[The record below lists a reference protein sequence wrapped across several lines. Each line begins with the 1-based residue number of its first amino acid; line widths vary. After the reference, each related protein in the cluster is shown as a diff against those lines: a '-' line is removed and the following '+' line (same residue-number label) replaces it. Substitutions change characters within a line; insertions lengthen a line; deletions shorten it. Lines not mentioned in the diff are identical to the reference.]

1 MEEIKSIRISELKD
15 FKNHPF
21 HVQQDMELCALMKSI
36 EDEGVLVPLLIR
48 PNPDGEGYEVI
59 GMNTVDVALICK
71 ALGDSN
77 RLQIV
82 QMLSEGEKCGCKLL
96 EAFEITQPTLSHH
109 MRILTECG
117 LVIARKEGKWSH
129 YSLNCET
136 LKEYKQFIEGLS
148 CTDGQGGCCN
158 S

>member
-1 MEEIKSIRISELKD
+1 
-15 FKNHPF
+15 
-21 HVQQDMELCALMKSI
+21 
-36 EDEGVLVPLLIR
+36 
-48 PNPDGEGYEVI
+48 
-59 GMNTVDVALICK
+59 MNTMDVALICK

-117 LVIARKEGKWSH
+117 LVNARKEGKWSH

-136 LKEYKQFIEGLS
+136 LKEYKQFIEGLF
-148 CTDGQGGCCN
+148 CTDVQGGCCN

>member
-1 MEEIKSIRISELKD
+1 
-15 FKNHPF
+15 
-21 HVQQDMELCALMKSI
+21 
-36 EDEGVLVPLLIR
+36 
-48 PNPDGEGYEVI
+48 
-59 GMNTVDVALICK
+59 MNTVDVALICK

-136 LKEYKQFIEGLS
+136 LKEYKQFIEGFPVLMVRGVVIHDLGVYS
-148 CTDGQGGCCN
+148 ESDIGN
-158 S
+158 EVA